1 MKTGYSQKSRIE
13 ATSASTKKTT
23 RAKKVVPKTIASKH
37 NEYDNVAKNSQ
48 KAFNACTARRD
59 SKEEPLPETKEVD
72 RIINVLQRNLG
83 QPFDTR
89 LGYTQM
95 MPSNDPKRAKVRRLL
110 HKHFQMKEEK
120 HRQSHITI
128 DLTNDTVD
136 AKDSEKDN
144 NEIIKSL
151 SGFLKRLEEKSATK
165 RHSSRYHAFEGHA
178 TLLSKCDTLEFLP
191 DEVFTATRVQNGDNK
206 VEISMQFE
214 DISHISNSS
223 SSAGLNEESG
233 VLEYQKIFKKYS
245 TDEKE
250 QRTYKHKLRVL

>member
-1 MKTGYSQKSRIE
+1 MKAGYSQKSRIE
-13 ATSASTKKTT
+13 STSASTKKTART
-23 RAKKVVPKTIASKH
+23 KKAVIKTANTNH
-37 NEYDNVAKNSQ
+37 NEYNSVSKNTQ
-48 KAFNACTARRD
+48 KVFNAYTARRD
-59 SKEEPLPETKEVD
+59 SKEDPLPETKEVD

-151 SGFLKRLEEKSATK
+151 SGFLRRLKEDSGTK
-165 RHSSRYHAFEGHA
+165 RHSSRYQAFE
-178 TLLSKCDTLEFLP
+178 
-191 DEVFTATRVQNGDNK
+191 
-206 VEISMQFE
+206 
-214 DISHISNSS
+214 
-223 SSAGLNEESG
+223 
-233 VLEYQKIFKKYS
+233 
-245 TDEKE
+245 
-250 QRTYKHKLRVL
+250 